1 MSAGMDEY
9 SNLVCMGISR
19 IVGIDSS
26 GNWVVRMIGVIWWI
40 CIGRVVLIIRGY
52 VG

>member
-1 MSAGMDEY
+1 MSAGMDKY
-9 SNLVCMGISR
+9 NNWICMGISR

-26 GNWVVRMIGVIWWI
+26 GNWVVRMIGVVWWI
-40 CIGRVVLIIRGY
+40 CIGMVVLIIRGY